1 MTDTATSTINAPDH
15 AQIDAVIG
23 INQGYVTYNKAM
35 SIYQE
40 QVHTKEIDPVA
51 AADLLATLP
60 TDTIPNP
67 ALLPQGSRMPY
78 VVNPHFVGQEHNM
91 ITLAAAFKHANAT
104 VKIAAATG
112 IGGIGKTQLASEFV
126 HRYGQ
131 FFAGGVYWLSFA
143 DPTRIPAEIASCA
156 PPQVAATLDLPQQVA
171 FVQQEWQSPIP
182 RLLVFDNCENEA
194 LLHQWRPTTGG
205 CRILVTS
212 RLAHWE
218 DINVHKHPLDA
229 LAREQSIA
237 LLCQFRPDLP
247 ADDADLDALAAELGD
262 LPMALHLAGSYL
274 KKYTNRVVTPA
285 TLLAQFQQPD
295 LLNHRA
301 LQGKHTKQSY
311 TNHDLN
317 IGRSFALSYGQLHA
331 DDEIDALAIQL
342 LARMAYFAP
351 GEPVP
356 ADLLLETLEEHQ
368 ADAQLDMEDAL
379 VRLKSLGLL
388 EAEADDALR
397 LHRLLAMFVQ
407 QMATDD
413 TAQAAVEQIMLKTA
427 NRLNN
432 AGDPRP
438 LLALQSHLRHITD
451 VALTREDEMAARL
464 SNMLGYYLKIVGNYA
479 AARPYFE
486 RALEINEM
494 VMGATHFATATSL
507 NNMGALLQDIG
518 KLEAARP
525 YFERALDIRKAVL
538 GVTHPLTATSLNNM
552 GLLLRVMGELNNA
565 RPYFERALEVNE
577 AVLGAS
583 HPYTAQS
590 LNNMG
595 MLLQDIG
602 ELDNAQLYFE
612 RALAIFEAV
621 LGAQHPDTANSLNNL
636 GGLLYAMDEYEAARP
651 YYERALA
658 VREAVLGAQHPDT
671 ASSLNTMG
679 ELLQSMGEYEA
690 ARPYIERA
698 LAIHEQVLGA
708 THPTTAMSFN
718 TMGELLQ
725 NMGEYEAARPYIE
738 RALAIHEQVLGATHP
753 FTAQSLNNLGTLLQ
767 NMGEYEAARPYF
779 QRALDIR
786 KAVLGATHALTT
798 QSLNNLGISM
808 FALAAKQAW
817 QEWEQEIRSHLVFHG
832 EVIPKNLERIPAQ
845 YRAQALQ
852 RYVETYQSTQ
862 ALQDYTG
869 YTLCLLNDTLV
880 QRWNKAWR
888 DSENSIGSMSGVAKS
903 GRKAIDELSAVLSEV
918 VGFNIKQSRDYQG
931 MCAYRVEAPALRL
944 KLPASF
950 PLVFVAD
957 PDPGNQTLKTLV
969 DAIDIL
975 KEPGYF
981 VLVVCLGLRQHS
993 GEIVKKLRHVIDASP
1008 HVQDFIVLSQDDV
1021 LNILIARNPTH
1032 QLAQYIVGQ
1041 VDLSVVSPFVTSGPV
1056 PETMF
1061 FGREAE
1067 IRLLVEHA
1075 NKADFAVVG
1084 NRKIGKTSLL
1094 QRTHHRMEAN
1104 GHVHPVS
1111 INCQTIRHAT
1121 DFFLVFQ
1128 KTMNHTST
1136 ITTPEDFAAIVR
1148 EHIHSTGKPLVLLM
1162 DEVDRLLA
1170 TDYEQGESLAAIWR
1184 ALAQDGICHFIF
1196 CGSTRLIRQ
1205 LDNPHTV
1212 FFNFPQAQ
1220 PLGYLSPDTA
1230 RMVLTQP
1237 LQTLGVELEDK
1248 QRIVDEVITLTAGH
1262 PNLVQYVG
1270 RELVHAA
1277 NLRRERLI
1285 RMADMETVKHSN
1297 AFTEF
1302 YLATIWGEAGPLEKL
1317 ITLVAPHDSFCV
1329 GDIEATLAS
1338 YEISVAAQKLDSAL
1352 KMLCTYAIL
1361 EKREKTY
1368 TFIPGSF
1375 LAILHRTQ
1383 EVERLIAIEKEQM
1396 MERNA

>member
-1 MTDTATSTINAPDH
+1 
-15 AQIDAVIG
+15 
-23 INQGYVTYNKAM
+23 
-35 SIYQE
+35 
-40 QVHTKEIDPVA
+40 
-51 AADLLATLP
+51 
-60 TDTIPNP
+60 
-67 ALLPQGSRMPY
+67 
-78 VVNPHFVGQEHNM
+78 
-91 ITLAAAFKHANAT
+91 
-104 VKIAAATG
+104 
-112 IGGIGKTQLASEFV
+112 
-126 HRYGQ
+126 
-131 FFAGGVYWLSFA
+131 
-143 DPTRIPAEIASCA
+143 
-156 PPQVAATLDLPQQVA
+156 
-171 FVQQEWQSPIP
+171 
-182 RLLVFDNCENEA
+182 
-194 LLHQWRPTTGG
+194 
-205 CRILVTS
+205 
-212 RLAHWE
+212 
-218 DINVHKHPLDA
+218 
-229 LAREQSIA
+229 
-237 LLCQFRPDLP
+237 
-247 ADDADLDALAAELGD
+247 
-262 LPMALHLAGSYL
+262 
-274 KKYTNRVVTPA
+274 
-285 TLLAQFQQPD
+285 
-295 LLNHRA
+295 
-301 LQGKHTKQSY
+301 
-311 TNHDLN
+311 
-317 IGRSFALSYGQLHA
+317 
-331 DDEIDALAIQL
+331 
-342 LARMAYFAP
+342 
-351 GEPVP
+351 
-356 ADLLLETLEEHQ
+356 
-368 ADAQLDMEDAL
+368 
-379 VRLKSLGLL
+379 
-388 EAEADDALR
+388 
-397 LHRLLAMFVQ
+397 
-407 QMATDD
+407 
-413 TAQAAVEQIMLKTA
+413 
-427 NRLNN
+427 
-432 AGDPRP
+432 
-438 LLALQSHLRHITD
+438 
-451 VALTREDEMAARL
+451 
-464 SNMLGYYLKIVGNYA
+464 
-479 AARPYFE
+479 
-486 RALEINEM
+486 
-494 VMGATHFATATSL
+494 MGA
-507 NNMGALLQDIG
+507 
-518 KLEAARP
+518 
-525 YFERALDIRKAVL
+525 
-538 GVTHPLTATSLNNM
+538 
-552 GLLLRVMGELNNA
+552 
-565 RPYFERALEVNE
+565 
-577 AVLGAS
+577 
-583 HPYTAQS
+583 
-590 LNNMG
+590 
-595 MLLQDIG
+595 
-602 ELDNAQLYFE
+602 
-612 RALAIFEAV
+612 
-621 LGAQHPDTANSLNNL
+621 
-636 GGLLYAMDEYEAARP
+636 
-651 YYERALA
+651 
-658 VREAVLGAQHPDT
+658 
-671 ASSLNTMG
+671 
-679 ELLQSMGEYEA
+679 
-690 ARPYIERA
+690 
-698 LAIHEQVLGA
+698 
-708 THPTTAMSFN
+708 
-718 TMGELLQ
+718 LLQ

-832 EVIPKNLERIPAQ
+832 EVIPQKLERIPAQ

-993 GEIVKKLRHVIDASP
+993 GEIVKKLRQVIDASP

-1067 IRLLVEHA
+1067 IRLLVEQA
-1075 NKADFAVVG
+1075 TKADFAVVG

-1094 QRTHHRMEAN
+1094 ERTLQRIDSN
-1104 GHVHPVS
+1104 NHVLPVF
-1111 INCQTIRHAT
+1111 INCQTVRNAT
-1121 DFFLVFQ
+1121 DFFVLFE
-1128 KTMNHTST
+1128 ST
-1136 ITTPEDFAAIVR
+1136 IKQLTPITTTKDFVSAVCKLRYVR
-1148 EHIHSTGKPLVLLM
+1148 DFFALFKSNTKQLTPITTTKDFVSAVRNYSHLNGKPLVLLM
-1162 DEVDRLLA
+1162 DEVDQLIA
-1170 TDYEQGESLAAIWR
+1170 TDYEQGEPLAATWR
-1184 ALAQDGICHFIF
+1184 ALAQDGVCHFIF

-1205 LDNPHTV
+1205 LDNPHSV
-1212 FFNFPQAQ
+1212 FFNFPQSQ

-1237 LQTLGVELEDK
+1237 LQTLGIELEDE
-1248 QRIVDEVITLTAGH
+1248 QHIVDEVITLTAGH

-1270 RELVHAA
+1270 RELVRAV
-1277 NLRRERLI
+1277 NLRSERLI
-1285 RMADMETVKHSN
+1285 RVADMETVKHSN